1 MKSNKVDI
9 QSLLKSINFVHN
21 QLKSSS
27 NLSVSIIRSMVY
39 ALKETNN
46 DKLINNRNILLQ
58 QGVKVTD
65 WINNNDIGDIFN
77 KKGEVQF
84 DVIEDTK

>member
-84 DVIEDTK
+84 DDIEDTK